1 MTSLFLLILLIIL
14 VLLSGFLS
22 GSETA
27 ITATSKARIIYQQ
40 KKGIKR
46 AGYVI
51 KLLDKKDNVISSLLL
66 SNNYSSLA
74 IQRRDRVGIGYSKT
88 IMNNID
94 VELAF
99 DMLINENK
107 NGFRKS
113 QISISLTK
121 NINSEKL
128 KQMINMF

>member
-1 MTSLFLLILLIIL
+1 MFLH
-14 VLLSGFLS
+14 
-22 GSETA
+22 
-27 ITATSKARIIYQQ
+27 ITTP
-40 KKGIKR
+40 
-46 AGYVI
+46 
-51 KLLDKKDNVISSLLL
+51 L